1 MIPYGKQD
9 ISSEDIKAVVDVL
22 HSDFLTQGTVLPAF
36 EQALA
41 EYSGSQY
48 SVVVNSATSALH
60 IACKALGVGPG
71 DTVWT
76 SAVTFVASANCALYC
91 GATVD
96 FVDID
101 PLSYNMSIESLSE
114 KLELAN
120 LNKTLP
126 KVLIP
131 VHLSGQSCDMQ
142 EIHLLSQKYGF
153 SIIEDA
159 SHAIGGSY
167 LDEPV
172 GNCQYSDIS
181 VFSFH
186 PVKIITSGEG
196 GAALTNNKDLANS
209 MKLLSTHG
217 ITRDASQMEEEADG
231 PWYYEQILLGSNYR
245 MTELQAALGLNQLG
259 RIDHFVK
266 RRHKIARKYDENLSS
281 LPLCLPTQSA
291 KTFSSYHLYII
302 RLKLDEITK
311 SHKQVFKDLISAGLG
326 VNLHYIPVY
335 HHPFYQKQGFTKG
348 YCPQAEKYYQEA
360 ISIPMFYGLNEELQ
374 DQVIKILKENIF

>member
-1 MIPYGKQD
+1 
-9 ISSEDIKAVVDVL
+9 
-22 HSDFLTQGTVLPAF
+22 
-36 EQALA
+36 
-41 EYSGSQY
+41 
-48 SVVVNSATSALH
+48 VVVNSATSALH

-91 GATVD
+91 GASVD

-120 LNKTLP
+120 LNNTLP

-266 RRHKIARKYDENLSS
+266 RRHKIARKYDENLSC

-374 DQVIKILKENIF
+374 DQVIKLLKENIF

>member
-36 EQALA
+36 EHALA

-91 GATVD
+91 GASVD

-374 DQVIKILKENIF
+374 DQVIKLLKENIF